1 MKKVLIVTHGNLPLP
16 NIKGGAVEKLVQY
29 IIDYNEE
36 RADFDL
42 TVLSCHD
49 ENAQCTSETY
59 RKVKFVYLH
68 NSFPKWRWYVNRL
81 FYKILKFSILKTE
94 YIDNVQKYL
103 RKHKE
108 SYDIVIFEN
117 NPQFILHKMP
127 KVKATKIFHIH
138 NDWFS
143 DNQMSNVFYRRRM
156 ISGAKCYNCFFCV
169 SPFIKSNVD
178 KYVRAEKNIVVNN
191 GVDSLVDNSKKDEI
205 ITNLCEKLQI
215 EADNFVFMYSG
226 RLVREK
232 GVLELLQAFSL
243 TTNKKFKL
251 IVVGGADYSSNSKTE
266 YVNQLEEFAI
276 HDNRIVFTGYV
287 DAKQMPYYNIISN
300 VVVVP
305 TYWVEE
311 AGALSAIEAIQENN
325 VLIVSDSGHLKWWGE
340 QDCSLLIQRNEDFV
354 SNLSKAI
361 NLIGSDSKL
370 YEAKKSAAAE
380 LSTMYTSIAYYNQF
394 KQNLSI

>member
-16 NIKGGAVEKLVQY
+16 NVKGGAVEKLVQY

-36 RADFDL
+36 WADFDL

-59 RKVKFVYLH
+59 KKVKFVYLH

-103 RKHKE
+103 RKRKE

-143 DNQMSNVFYRRRM
+143 DNQMSNIFYRKRM
-156 ISGAKCYNCFFCV
+156 ITGAKYFNRFLCV
-169 SPFIKSNVD
+169 SQFIKSNVD
-178 KYVRAEKNIVVNN
+178 KYVLAEKNIVINN

-266 YVNQLEEFAI
+266 YINQLKKFDI
-276 HDNRIVFTGYV
+276 HDDRIVFTGYV

-300 VVVVP
+300 VVVIP
-305 TYWVEE
+305 TYWVED
-311 AGALSAIEAIQENN
+311 AAPLTAIEAVHENN
-325 VLIVSDSGHLKWWGE
+325 VLIVSDSGHLRWWGE
-340 QDCSLLIQRNEDFV
+340 QDCSILIQRDEDFV
-354 SNLSKAI
+354 CNLTNAM
-361 NLIGSDSKL
+361 NLIGSDKKL
-370 YEAKKSAAAE
+370 YLEKSEAAKK
-380 LSTMYTSIAYYNQF
+380 LSIMHTSKAFYNQF
-394 KQNLSI
+394 INNL